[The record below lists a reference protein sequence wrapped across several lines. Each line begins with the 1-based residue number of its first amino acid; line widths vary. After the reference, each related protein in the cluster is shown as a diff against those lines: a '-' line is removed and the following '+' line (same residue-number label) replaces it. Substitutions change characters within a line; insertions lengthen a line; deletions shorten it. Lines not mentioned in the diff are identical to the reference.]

1 MDKILNLMHIKKLL
15 NNQEMDLLNL
25 LLFQD

>member
-1 MDKILNLMHIKKLL
+1 MDKILNLMRIKKLL